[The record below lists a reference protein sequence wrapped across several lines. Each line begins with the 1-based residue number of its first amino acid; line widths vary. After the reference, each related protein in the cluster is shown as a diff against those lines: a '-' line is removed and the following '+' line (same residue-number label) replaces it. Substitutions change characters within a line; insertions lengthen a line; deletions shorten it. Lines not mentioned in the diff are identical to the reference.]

1 MKQRLLSLDVLR
13 GLTVAAMILVNN
25 GWNHDHYA
33 PLQHVKWN
41 GLTVC
46 DLVFPFFLFMVGV
59 SIYISMSRHA
69 GEPGMVKKILKRT
82 LLMFVIGVA
91 LHTWDMLIWGDG
103 ADIPAKLRIWGVLQ
117 RIALSY
123 CFASLFFH
131 LFKGKYLWHAIL
143 SLLVIYG
150 IILIVGN
157 GYSENPEENWL
168 SRVDRTL
175 FGNHIYQKVLDGRSP
190 VDPEGLVSTIAGITH
205 ALVGVV
211 CGRAIMTVKDNKEKI
226 MQLLLVAVSI
236 GLVGYLLTFSFPL
249 NKRIWSPSFTLVTC
263 SMAASLL
270 GIFLYVIDI
279 KGHTRWCRIF
289 QMFGMNALFLYV
301 FSEMIPSV
309 FGTTGI
315 TQGIHDFWTTIF
327 GEANIHVISLFG
339 ALTIVA
345 LVALLAWILDKKKIY
360 IKI

>member
-33 PLQHVKWN
+33 PLRHVDWN

-69 GEPGMVKKILKRT
+69 GEPGMVT
-82 LLMFVIGVA
+82 
-91 LHTWDMLIWGDG
+91 
-103 ADIPAKLRIWGVLQ
+103 KLRVWGVLQ

-123 CFASLFFH
+123 CFASLFFN
-131 LFKGKYLWHAIL
+131 LFKGKYLWHAII
-143 SLLVIYG
+143 SLLVIYA

-168 SRVDRTL
+168 AKVDRTL
-175 FGNHIYQKVLDGRSP
+175 FGNHIYQKVLAGKTP
-190 VDPEGLVSTIAGITH
+190 VDPEGLVGTIAGITH

-211 CGRAIMTVKDNKEKI
+211 CGRAIMTAKENKEKI
-226 MQLLLVAVSI
+226 MQLLLIAVSI

-270 GIFLYVIDI
+270 GIFLYIIDI

-289 QMFGMNALFLYV
+289 QMFGMNALFLYI

-309 FGTTGI
+309 FGTLGV
-315 TQGIHDFWTTIF
+315 TQGIHDLWTMIF
-327 GEANIHVISLFG
+327 GETNIHIISLFG